1 MRKLTF
7 LNLEP
12 ENFSLEAKKKLKKT
26 TKYVE
31 RKLNQKE
38 LLKEIHKFDILYL
51 RFSVVLD
58 KKVLTKAKNLKFILC
73 NATGIDHIDQVFA
86 EKLGIQIISLKNQPL
101 YLKKITASSELSWAL
116 IQSITRKIPFA
127 FEDVKNN
134 RWERERFLG
143 MQLSGKNIGILGM
156 GRNGKLVSKY
166 ALSFG
171 MKIHF
176 YDQRDIKTNK
186 NFFKHDSLISLLKE
200 IDILSIHL
208 PLNDNTVN
216 LLNYKVLK
224 NLKKGSFI
232 INTSRGEI
240 INEEDLISLLD
251 SGYIKAAALDVIS
264 DEKNFKR
271 NKLIKYSNKN
281 KNLLI
286 TPHIGGATYD
296 SWANTENF
304 VVDKLIEKLKNDN

>member
-1 MRKLTF
+1 M
-7 LNLEP
+7 EP

-143 MQLSGKNIGILGM
+143 MQLSGKNIGIL
-156 GRNGKLVSKY
+156 
-166 ALSFG
+166 
-171 MKIHF
+171 
-176 YDQRDIKTNK
+176 
-186 NFFKHDSLISLLKE
+186 
-200 IDILSIHL
+200 
-208 PLNDNTVN
+208 
-216 LLNYKVLK
+216 
-224 NLKKGSFI
+224 
-232 INTSRGEI
+232 
-240 INEEDLISLLD
+240 
-251 SGYIKAAALDVIS
+251 
-264 DEKNFKR
+264 
-271 NKLIKYSNKN
+271 
-281 KNLLI
+281 
-286 TPHIGGATYD
+286 
-296 SWANTENF
+296 
-304 VVDKLIEKLKNDN
+304 